1 MNIYIIV
8 ILVILV
14 GEYLLD
20 LITERLNIQRLTPE
34 VPEPFKGYYDEEKYA
49 QSQTYTRENTK
60 FGLIQSTI
68 HLVIIIPFI
77 LLGGFNFVDQLVRGF
92 HYGSIIT
99 GLLYILILVVLM
111 TLLDLPFS
119 IYDTFVIEEK
129 YGFNKTTVKTF
140 ILDIIKSFFLFVIVG
155 GPILAVILWFF
166 EKTGAMAPLYIWGV
180 VTLFQVFMT
189 FIAPVVIFP
198 IFNKF
203 TPLEEGDLK
212 SAIKNYAREHNFQ
225 MKGVY
230 QMDGSKRT
238 TRANAAF
245 TGFGKSRR
253 IILYDTLIE
262 KHTTDELVAML
273 AHEMGHYKLG
283 HVMKTMVIN
292 FIETGL
298 MLFILSLFINNRG
311 LFNAFKMEEMSIY
324 AGLIFFGFLYSPIS
338 MLISIITNIF
348 SRKMEYDAD
357 QYSVTTTGKR
367 DALITGLKKL
377 SVDSLS
383 NLTPHPLKVF
393 FYYGHPPVLQRI
405 KALVHVGTR
414 FIASESNPQSKKDRG
429 IL

>member
-1 MNIYIIV
+1 MNIYLIV

-20 LITERLNIQRLTPE
+20 IFTERLNIRRLTPE
-34 VPEPFKGYYDEEKYA
+34 VPEPFKSYYDEEKYA

-60 FGLIQSTI
+60 FGLFQSTI
-68 HLVIIIPFI
+68 HLAIIIPFI

-99 GLLYILILVVLM
+99 GLLYILILVVLV

-119 IYDTFVIEEK
+119 LYDTFVIEEK

-140 ILDIIKSFFLFVIVG
+140 ILDLIKSFFLFVVVG

-166 EKTGAMAPLYIWGV
+166 EKTGALAPLYIWGV

-212 SAIKNYAREHNFQ
+212 NAINNYAREHNFR

-253 IILYDTLIE
+253 IILFDTLIE
-262 KHTTDELVAML
+262 KHSTDELVAIL

-283 HVMKTMVIN
+283 HIMKTMIIA

-298 MLFILSLFINNRG
+298 MLFILSLFINNRE

-338 MLISIITNIF
+338 MLLSIITNIF
-348 SRKMEYDAD
+348 SRKREYDAD
-357 QYSVTTTGKR
+357 RYSVTTTGKR
-367 DALITGLKKL
+367 EALITGLKKL

-393 FYYGHPPVLQRI
+393 FYYSHPPILERI
-405 KALVHVGTR
+405 EKIEEL
-414 FIASESNPQSKKDRG
+414 
-429 IL
+429 

>member
-1 MNIYIIV
+1 MNIYLIV

-20 LITERLNIQRLTPE
+20 LFTERLNIQRLTPE

-49 QSQTYTRENTK
+49 QSQTYTRENSK
-60 FGLIQSTI
+60 FGLIQNTI
-68 HLVIIIPFI
+68 HLAIIIPFI

-92 HYGSIIT
+92 HYGSIVT
-99 GLLYILILVVLM
+99 GLLYILILVVLV

-140 ILDIIKSFFLFVIVG
+140 ILDLIKSFFLFVVVG

-166 EKTGAMAPLYIWGV
+166 EKTGALAPLYIWGV
-180 VTLFQVFMT
+180 VSLFQVFMS

-203 TPLEEGDLK
+203 TLLEEGELK
-212 SAIKNYAREHNFQ
+212 SAINNYAREHNFR

-230 QMDGSKRT
+230 KMDGSRRSTK
-238 TRANAAF
+238 ANAAF

-253 IILYDTLIE
+253 IILYDTLIK
-262 KHTTDELVAML
+262 KHTTDELVAIL

-283 HVMKTMVIN
+283 HIMKTMIIA

-298 MLFILSLFINNRG
+298 MFFMLSLFINNRG
-311 LFNAFKMEEMSIY
+311 LFNAFRMEEMSIY
-324 AGLIFFGFLYSPIS
+324 AGLIFFGFLYTPIS
-338 MLISIITNIF
+338 MLLSIITNIL
-348 SRKMEYDAD
+348 SRKMEYSAD
-357 QYSVTTTGKR
+357 RYAAVTTGKEE
-367 DALITGLKKL
+367 ALVTGLKKL
-377 SVDSLS
+377 SVDNLS

-393 FYYGHPPVLQRI
+393 FYYSHPPVLERI
-405 KALVHVGTR
+405 EKLSR
-414 FIASESNPQSKKDRG
+414 K
-429 IL
+429 